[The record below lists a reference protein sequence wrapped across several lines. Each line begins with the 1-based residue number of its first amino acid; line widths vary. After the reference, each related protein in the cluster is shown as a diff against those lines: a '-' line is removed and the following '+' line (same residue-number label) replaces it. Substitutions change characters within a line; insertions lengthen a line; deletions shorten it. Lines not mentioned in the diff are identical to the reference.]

1 MRTTRPHAKKCKGAT
16 LSPTS
21 PKRPA
26 RGEIWIV
33 NFDPTVGAEIKK
45 KRPAVII
52 SSDAVGI
59 LPVKLVA
66 PITEWDARFARNV
79 WHVRVDPNP
88 QNGLTKPSAVDALQ
102 VRSVDT
108 QRLITCIGRL
118 FPDQL
123 AEIAAAVAAV
133 IEYA

>member
-1 MRTTRPHAKKCKGAT
+1 MGRPLVRRSKGVI
-16 LSPTS
+16 LSPTN
-21 PKRPA
+21 PKKPA
-26 RGEIWIV
+26 RGEVWIV

-66 PITEWDARFARNV
+66 PVTEWDARFARNV
-79 WHVRVDPNP
+79 WHVRVDPDT
-88 QNGLTKPSAVDALQ
+88 QNGLTKSSAVDALQ

-108 QRLITCIGRL
+108 QRLVTCIGRL
-118 FPDQL
+118 SPDQL
-123 AEIAAAVAAV
+123 DEIAAAIAAV

>member
-1 MRTTRPHAKKCKGAT
+1 MERPLVRRSKGVI
-16 LSPTS
+16 LSPTN
-21 PKRPA
+21 PKKPA

-66 PITEWDARFARNV
+66 PVTEWDARFARNV
-79 WHVRVDPNP
+79 WHVRVDPDT

-102 VRSVDT
+102 VRSVDI

-118 FPDQL
+118 SPDQL
-123 AEIAAAVAAV
+123 DEIAAAIAAV